1 MSFSPMN
8 HPYKN
13 RTSDNSKHRYILVQ
27 EPMPNSADYKSL
39 EEADKENADVNAK
52 LFGGVCA
59 GYGYMSIHYKEG
71 LP

>member
-1 MSFSPMN
+1 
-8 HPYKN
+8 
-13 RTSDNSKHRYILVQ
+13 
-27 EPMPNSADYKSL
+27 MPNSADYKSL
-39 EEADKENADVNAK
+39 EGADKGNADVNAK